1 MIPKQSFITTASMLR
16 ALLAL
21 AVTAALAHAHPS
33 AVPCASDA
41 NSTLVAG
48 SVFMGLT
55 AAASASVSLTFA
67 RADGSAATDYSAGE
81 TLSVL
86 VGGVAGA
93 ALPPNAEVVLRA
105 SDGGGAFNGTAST
118 PATTLTNKCG
128 GQVATTCVCPPC
140 CFDAAAGARAQ
151 AQAQAEAQAASVA
164 ANRTAAHTFFVGTPA
179 SYSVQWTASS
189 SLQAAVDPVVFT
201 LLWSG
206 GPATY
211 VALNVARLPL
221 AADAIYVAAPA
232 PRGNLAPLRRR
243 HRPRPPLTVP
253 NFLM

>member
-1 MIPKQSFITTASMLR
+1 MSHRAAHLLAALRILPHAVLLLPPSLLCPTQSSATTASMLR

-21 AVTAALAHAHPS
+21 AVAAVLAHAHPS

-55 AAASASVSLTFA
+55 AAASASVSLSFA

-86 VGGVAGA
+86 VGGVVGA

-105 SDGGGAFNGTAST
+105 SDGSGAFNSTAST
-118 PATTLTNKCG
+118 PATTLTNKCD

-151 AQAQAEAQAASVA
+151 AVAAA

-179 SYSVQWTASS
+179 SYAVQWTASS
-189 SLQAAVDPVVFT
+189 VQAAVDPVVFT

-221 AADAIYVAAPA
+221 AADAISFKVES
-232 PRGNLAPLRRR
+232 
-243 HRPRPPLTVP
+243 
-253 NFLM
+253 